1 MVRTNYLPMF
11 AVGSSFDAFFAF
23 PNATDDETGG
33 VEANDE
39 EMEELAGFVLSEF
52 LEPFVAGEYGAIDP
66 HNIYD
71 SLLID
76 LSQYQD
82 DNRIAVA
89 MNSMSAAIGARYLYS
104 RLLSADAQTAECL
117 KDKAE
122 LQNRILELEHEIKVA
137 LGQIEDMKQVSTKI
151 EAKVSVRSV
160 EILPM
165 IAQVNIVMGWYY
177 YLYGY
182 EPLKPIDPFQY
193 LEAKRLVIEH
203 GGVIDE
209 ATGRYGAYD
218 ELMRRLIA
226 DKAERERLA
235 ASD

>member
-11 AVGSSFDAFFAF
+11 AVGSRFDAFFAF
-23 PNATDDETGG
+23 PTADDEAGG
-33 VEANDE
+33 TSGVDPDDE
-39 EMEELAGFVLSEF
+39 EKEYLAGVVLTEF
-52 LEPFVAGEYGAIDP
+52 LEPFVAGEYGAVDP
-66 HNIYD
+66 NNIYD
-71 SLLID
+71 NLLID

-82 DNRIAVA
+82 DTRIAVA

-104 RLLSADAQTAECL
+104 RLLSADAQAAQCL
-117 KDKAE
+117 EDKGEMQA
-122 LQNRILELEHEIKVA
+122 RILELEHEIKVA
-137 LGQIEDMKQVSTKI
+137 LGQLEDMKQVSTKI
-151 EAKVSVRSV
+151 EAKVTVRSV

-177 YLYGY
+177 YIYGY

-218 ELMRRLIA
+218 ELMRRLVA
-226 DKAERERLA
+226 DKAEREA
-235 ASD
+235 NE